1 MTQSLPAT
9 DYRYLQLHVNDI
21 FSDEEWEELNDT
33 NVQDYSNRVK
43 IAEALVRGKLTISVI
58 ESDFD
63 HNNLPED

>member
-1 MTQSLPAT
+1 MTVTT
-9 DYRYLQLHVNDI
+9 DYRYLELHVNDI

>member
-1 MTQSLPAT
+1 MTVTT
-9 DYRYLQLHVNDI
+9 DYRYLELHVNDI

-43 IAEALVRGKLTISVI
+43 IAEALVRGKLTINVI

>member
-1 MTQSLPAT
+1 MTVTT
-9 DYRYLQLHVNDI
+9 DYRYLELHVNDI
-21 FSDEEWEELNDT
+21 FSDEEWEELNDS

-43 IAEALVRGKLTISVI
+43 IAEAIVRGKLTISVI

>member
-1 MTQSLPAT
+1 MTVTT
-9 DYRYLQLHVNDI
+9 DYRYLELHVNDI

-43 IAEALVRGKLTISVI
+43 IAEAIVRGKLTISVI

>member
-1 MTQSLPAT
+1 MTVTT
-9 DYRYLQLHVNDI
+9 DYRYLELHVNDI
-21 FSDEEWEELNDT
+21 FTDEEWEELNDT

>member
-1 MTQSLPAT
+1 MTVTT
-9 DYRYLQLHVNDI
+9 DYLYLELHVNDI

-43 IAEALVRGKLTISVI
+43 IAEALVRGKLTINVI

>member
-1 MTQSLPAT
+1 MTVTT
-9 DYRYLQLHVNDI
+9 DYRYLELHVNDI

-43 IAEALVRGKLTISVI
+43 IAEALVRGKLTINVI

-63 HNNLPED
+63 HNNLSED

>member
-1 MTQSLPAT
+1 MTVTT
-9 DYRYLQLHVNDI
+9 DYRYLELHVNDL
-21 FSDEEWEELNDT
+21 FSDKEWEELNDT